1 MTEHRLNPLLKPT
14 SIAVLGASRTLGS
27 VGNEIFVNLARGSF
41 PGRLYPV
48 NPSYEQVNDLTCY
61 ASLADLPE
69 VPDHVI
75 LAVGDHRL
83 EDAIN
88 EIIGLGVKACSIFSS
103 LILRDDTKPTL
114 KERLKSKIL
123 DSGLLVAGPNCLGF
137 FNVRD
142 HVLAGAFD
150 TRDHPPPGSV
160 SLISQ
165 SGAGM
170 QGIVDCE
177 QRLQFNL
184 AVSTGYEFSVTM
196 EDYLDYAL
204 DLPETSAVGLFLET
218 SREPAKFLRALEKAQ
233 EKKIPIVVVK
243 VGRSSFAAE
252 LAVSHSGALTGS
264 DRCYSAV
271 FEAFGVQRVEDMDQL
286 ATALIMFTQP
296 ESVRS
301 GALVC
306 LHDSGGERQL
316 LVDLADKYDVPIAEL
331 SKKTKAKLLHNLH
344 PGLPAINPLDAWA
357 GGPGADEKM
366 SACFSALMEDKSAA
380 LGAVVHD
387 RGPDSLVYPNYVE
400 YLNEARSVTRKPM
413 FLVANRQGSGSDQ
426 LAIDSTHKGLPVID
440 GVSQFLTGTK
450 CLLQYRD
457 FRLRKMSVPVAAD
470 SELIVS
476 WRQRLSKEIDLNE
489 TMAGQLLSDF
499 GIPMNPSK
507 LVHDEQTLLLAAK
520 IFGYPLALKTAAP
533 HIKHKTERDGVV
545 LNLTSEEEL
554 REAYLDLS
562 ERLGKAAIVSPM
574 VSSYGVEMI
583 LGMMND
589 SQFGPFVIVGFGGI
603 YAEALNET
611 RVLYPPFDGDTVA
624 RALDQLSMRTILA
637 DFRGKPALDIQCY
650 CETAARFSVF
660 VAEFSCLI
668 GEIDINPVLITEHG
682 CVGLDALIVPK
693 NITSV
698 KDTSG
703 GTSQYE

>member
-1 MTEHRLNPLLKPT
+1 MTEHRLNPLLRPT
-14 SIAVLGASRTLGS
+14 SIAVLGASRKLGS

-41 PGRLYPV
+41 PGRLFPV
-48 NPSYEQVNDLTCY
+48 NPSYEEVNDLTCF

-75 LAVGDHRL
+75 LAVADHRL
-83 EDAIN
+83 EDAVD

-103 LILRDDTKPTL
+103 LIVRDDSKPPL
-114 KERLKSKIL
+114 KERLKSRIV

-150 TRDHPPPGSV
+150 TRDHPPLGNV

-177 QRLQFNL
+177 QRLQFNF

-196 EDYLDYAL
+196 EDYLDFAL

-218 SREPAKFLRALEKAQ
+218 SREPAKFIRALDKAQ

-243 VGRSSFAAE
+243 VGRSAFAAE

-286 ATALIMFTQP
+286 ATALIMFSQP
-296 ESVRS
+296 HPIRS

-316 LVDLADKYDVPIAEL
+316 LIDLAEKYQVPIADL
-331 SKKTKAKLLHNLH
+331 SEETRAKLLLSLH
-344 PGLPAINPLDAWA
+344 PGLPAVNPLDGWA
-357 GGPGADEKM
+357 GGPEADEQM
-366 SACFSALMEDKSAA
+366 SVCFTALMKDESAA

-387 RGPDSLVYPNYVE
+387 RGPNSLVYPNYVA
-400 YLNEARSVTRKPM
+400 YLDAARADTDKPM

-440 GVSQFLTGTK
+440 GVSQFLVGTK
-450 CLLQYRD
+450 CLLKYRD
-457 FRLRKMSVPVAAD
+457 FHLREGSVPPAMN
-470 SELIVS
+470 SELS
-476 WRQRLSKEIDLNE
+476 LGWHQLLAATDDLNE
-489 TMAGQLLSDF
+489 AMANQLLTEC
-499 GIPMNPSK
+499 GIPMNPCK
-507 LVHDEQTLLLAAK
+507 LVSDEQSLIDASKTME
-520 IFGYPLALKTAAP
+520 YPLVLKTAASD
-533 HIKHKTERDGVV
+533 IKHKSECDGVV
-545 LNLTSEEEL
+545 LNIESNEALK
-554 REAYLDLS
+554 EAYLDLS
-562 ERLGKAAIVSPM
+562 RRLGKAAIVSPM
-574 VSSYGVEMI
+574 VNSYGVEMI
-583 LGMMND
+583 LGMVSD
-589 SQFGPFVIVGFGGI
+589 SQFGPFVVVGFGGI
-603 YAEALNET
+603 YAEALNDT
-611 RVLYPPFDGDTVA
+611 CVLKPPFDCDTVA
-624 RALDQLSMRTILA
+624 RALDQLSMRSLLA
-637 DFRGKPALDIQCY
+637 GPRGKPAVNIRCY
-650 CETAARFSVF
+650 CEIAARFSVF
-660 VAEFSCLI
+660 VDEFADSI
-668 GEIDINPVLITEHG
+668 GEIDINPVLVTENG
-682 CVGLDALIVPK
+682 CLGLDALVVLK
-693 NITSV
+693 NTASFGE
-698 KDTSG
+698 TSG
-703 GTSQYE
+703 ENSRDE